1 MKATALPGNRE
12 ESLYL
17 APFKELLLRTCGS
30 SFENEREKA
39 LSTAICRRMTA
50 LGRDGYGAYYT
61 QLQSDQDELL
71 RLTELLTVNET
82 YFLREPDHLNLM
94 VDMLL
99 PELMVARNM
108 RPIRI
113 LSAGCST
120 GEEPYSIA
128 LLLYE
133 RFGIASARMFT
144 ITGVDI
150 DSTVIAS
157 AKLGLYGR
165 SSFRGMSQ
173 ALLERYFEPV
183 GLGEFRVRDFIRK
196 MVGFEVVNLLGN
208 SYPERMQSPD
218 IILYRNVSIYFPEP
232 VQREIF
238 AKLAEILVVG
248 GCLLVGAAETIHHDI
263 GILSLVSQNALFFYR
278 KTPPQIFE
286 ERRSSSRRLSFPE
299 TSQVGSTYCTT
310 SHAAKIAATTQ
321 TEQVSVTSPKQS
333 PQAIQKDVK
342 EQFNAAVQL
351 AHARQYDKALSVL
364 DDIIVQDTGFEKAYC
379 LKGSLLLS
387 LSRFGE
393 SRIVC
398 ETILQRDTLCLIA
411 YLMLGMLAR
420 QDGDNDEAMRRFRE
434 AIYLDPACW
443 LAHFYSAE
451 IMYMQ
456 QDVKRAKSGYE
467 TAVRILEK
475 GSIKELGQAFFPL
488 SFNAEQFIVIGRH
501 KLSLLAQ
508 GTRST
513 R

>member
-1 MKATALPGNRE
+1 MKATARPGSRD
-12 ESLYL
+12 ESYDL
-17 APFKELLLRTCGS
+17 APFKGLLLRSCGS
-30 SFENEREKA
+30 SFEKEREKA
-39 LSTAICRRMTA
+39 LSAALCRRMSA
-50 LGRDGYGAYYT
+50 LGCDSYEAYHA
-61 QLQSDQDELL
+61 LLLNDQAELL

-94 VDMLL
+94 VDTLL
-99 PELMVARNM
+99 PELMIARNQK
-108 RPIRI
+108 PIRI

-128 LLLYE
+128 LLLWE
-133 RFGIASARMFT
+133 RFGVTSEKLFT

-150 DSTVIAS
+150 DSNVIAS

-165 SSFRGMSQ
+165 GSFRGVSQ
-173 ALLERYFEPV
+173 ALQERYFEPA
-183 GLGEFRVRDFIRK
+183 GSAEFRVRDFIRK
-196 MVGFEVVNLLGN
+196 MVGFEVVNLFGN
-208 SYPERMQSPD
+208 SYPEGMQSPD

-238 AKLAEILVVG
+238 GKLAEILVVG

-263 GILSLVSQNALFFYR
+263 GILSLVRQKGLFFYR
-278 KTPPQIFE
+278 KTPPLIFE
-286 ERRSSSRRLSFPE
+286 ERRTSSRGLSFTEPVRVV
-299 TSQVGSTYCTT
+299 SPHGIP
-310 SHAAKIAATTQ
+310 SHAAKIVATTQ
-321 TEQVSVTSPKQS
+321 AEQVLGSSPKQS
-333 PQAIQKDVK
+333 PQPIQMNVK
-342 EQFNAAVQL
+342 EQFDAAVQL
-351 AHARQYDKALSVL
+351 AHARQYDKALAIL
-364 DDIIVQDTGFEKAYC
+364 DAVIAQDTGFEKAYC

-387 LSRFGE
+387 LSRFDD
-393 SRIVC
+393 SRTVC
-398 ETILQRDTLCLIA
+398 ETILERDSLCLVA

-451 IMYMQ
+451 IMFMQ
-456 QDVKRAKSGYE
+456 KEFKRAKSGYE

-475 GSIKELGQAFFPL
+475 GSIKGLGQAFFPL
-488 SFNAEQFIVIGRH
+488 SFNADPFIVIGRH

-508 GTRST
+508 GKRST